1 MDFVTLEVKEN
12 HIGVVTVNRPPVN
25 AINAQAYQEIA
36 DTFYSI
42 NERDDI
48 RVVVFRAEGEKAFI
62 AGNDLN
68 EFLTMSPENAGERM
82 RKVRE
87 SFWSVYDCRVPV
99 IGAINGHAPGTGLAY
114 AAVCDILVA
123 SENAT
128 FSLPEINVG
137 VMGGAKHLSRLV
149 PQMLVR
155 YMHYT
160 GEPMTAREMKEYGAV
175 LQVVPKDQLVEAA
188 LEVARKIAKKSPIAI
203 KMAKK
208 SLNTIEYMDLKEGY
222 KFEQGLS
229 GELSGYE
236 DSKEAVRAFFEKR
249 EPIFKGR

>member
-1 MDFVTLEVKEN
+1 MEFVTLEVKEN

-68 EFLTMSPENAGERM
+68 EFLTMKPENADDRM
-82 RKVRE
+82 QKVRE

-149 PQMLVR
+149 PQMVVR

-160 GEPMTAREMKEYGAV
+160 GEPMSAREMKEYGAV
-175 LQVVPKDQLVEAA
+175 LEVVPKDQLLEAA
-188 LEVARKIAKKSPIAI
+188 LKIARKIAKKSPIAI

>member
-1 MDFVTLEVKEN
+1 MDFVTLEVKDF
-12 HIGVVTVNRPPVN
+12 IGVVTVNRPPVN
-25 AINAQAYQEIA
+25 AVNAQLYQEIA
-36 DTFYSI
+36 DTFRSI
-42 NERDDI
+42 NEMDDV
-48 RVVVFRAEGEKAFI
+48 RVVVFRAEGEKAFL

-68 EFLTMSPENAGERM
+68 EFLTMTPENADERM

-99 IGAINGHAPGTGLAY
+99 IGAINGIAPGTGLAY
-114 AAVCDILVA
+114 ASVCDVIIA

-149 PQMLVR
+149 PQMVVR

-160 GEPMTAREMKEYGAV
+160 GKPMTAAEMKEYGAV
-175 LQVVPKDQLVEAA
+175 LKVVPKEELLDAA
-188 LEVARKIAKKSPIAI
+188 MQVASEISKKSPIAI
-203 KMAKK
+203 KLAKQ

-222 KFEQGLS
+222 TFEQSLS
-229 GELSGYE
+229 RELSGYE
-236 DSKEAVRAFFEKR
+236 DSKEAVNAFFEKR
-249 EPIFKGR
+249 EPVFKGK

>member
-1 MDFVTLEVKEN
+1 MEFVTLEVKED

-25 AINAQAYQEIA
+25 AINAQAYQEIT
-36 DTFYSI
+36 DTFHSI

-68 EFLTMSPENAGERM
+68 EFLTMKPENADERM
-82 RKVRE
+82 KKVRE
-87 SFWSVYDCRVPV
+87 SFWSVYDSRVPV

-149 PQMLVR
+149 PQMVVR

-160 GEPMTAREMKEYGAV
+160 GEPMSASEMKEYGAV
-175 LQVVPKDQLVEAA
+175 LKVVPKEELLEAT

-222 KFEQGLS
+222 KYEQGLS
-229 GELSGYE
+229 SELSGYE
-236 DSKEAVRAFFEKR
+236 DSKEAVRAFFDKR
-249 EPIFKGR
+249 DPIFNGR

>member
-1 MDFVTLEVKEN
+1 MEFVTLELKEK

-25 AINAQAYQEIA
+25 AINAKAYQEIA
-36 DTFYSI
+36 ETFYSI

-68 EFLTMSPENAGERM
+68 EFLSMNPENADNRM
-82 RKVRE
+82 QKVRE

-149 PQMLVR
+149 PQMVVR

-160 GEPMTAREMKEYGAV
+160 GEQISAREMKEYGAV
-175 LQVVPKDQLVEAA
+175 LEVVSSNQLEEAA
-188 LEVARKIAKKSPIAI
+188 YEVARKIAKKSPIAI

-229 GELSGYE
+229 SELSGYE

-249 EPIFKGR
+249 EPVFIGR

>member
-1 MDFVTLEVKEN
+1 MEFVTLEVKEN
-12 HIGVVTVNRPPVN
+12 HIGVVTVNRSPVN

-68 EFLTMSPENAGERM
+68 EFLTMKPENADERM
-82 RKVRE
+82 SKVRE

-99 IGAINGHAPGTGLAY
+99 IGAINGPALGTGLAY

-160 GEPMTAREMKEYGAV
+160 GEPMTAMAMKEYGAV
-175 LQVVPKDQLVEAA
+175 LQVVPKDRLVEAA
-188 LEVARKIAKKSPIAI
+188 LEVARKIANKSPIAI

-249 EPIFKGR
+249 DPVFKER

>member
-1 MDFVTLEVKEN
+1 MEFVSLEVKED
-12 HIGVVTVNRPPVN
+12 HIGVVTINRPPVN
-25 AINAQAYQEIA
+25 AINAQAYQEIT
-36 DTFYSI
+36 DTFHSI

-68 EFLTMSPENAGERM
+68 EFLTMTPNNAGERM

-149 PQMLVR
+149 PQMVVR

-160 GEPMTAREMKEYGAV
+160 GESMSAGEMKQYGAI
-175 LQVVPKDQLVEAA
+175 LEVVPKDQL
-188 LEVARKIAKKSPIAI
+188 LETAIAIARKIAKKSPIAI
-203 KMAKK
+203 KLAKK
-208 SLNTIEYMDLKEGY
+208 SLNTIEYMDIKEGY

-229 GELSGYE
+229 GELSAYE
-236 DSKEAVRAFFEKR
+236 DSKEAIKAFFEKR
-249 EPIFKGR
+249 DPVFLGK

>member
-1 MDFVTLEVKEN
+1 MEFVRLELVEN

-36 DTFYSI
+36 DIFYAI

-68 EFLTMSPENAGERM
+68 EFLTMKPENATERM
-82 RKVRE
+82 RKVRD
-87 SFWSVYDCRVPV
+87 SFWSLYDCKVPV

-149 PQMLVR
+149 PQMVVR

-160 GEPMTAREMKEYGAV
+160 GEQMTAREMKEYGAV
-175 LQVVPKDQLVEAA
+175 FEVVPANKLIDTA
-188 LEVARKIAKKSPIAI
+188 LEVARKIAKKSPVAI

-208 SLNTIEYMDLKEGY
+208 SLNTIEYMDLKKGY
-222 KFEQGLS
+222 KFEQSLS

-236 DSKEAVRAFFEKR
+236 DSKEAVQAFFEKR
-249 EPIFKGR
+249 DPVFKGK